1 MRYGLRLLADLL
13 FPGDCEVCGAPLPP
27 GDRACLCGPC
37 CARILPPPP
46 PLCPRCGIPTRSVDA
61 CFDCRR
67 RPPRYARARALG
79 LYLPEAGP
87 LNPLAAAV
95 RALKYQA
102 RRPVAWTLGE
112 LLAER
117 YPFAPDAVLVPVPLH
132 PRRLR
137 ERGFNQSLLL
147 ARALG
152 RARRL
157 LVVPRALVRTRPTA
171 AQPGLTR
178 AAREQNLR
186 GAFAV
191 CAAAA
196 VRDRPVVLVDDVL
209 TTGAT
214 ANACA
219 TALLAAGAA
228 QVDVYTVGR
237 AHSAP
242 ALVGAGP

>member
-1 MRYGLRLLADLL
+1 MRYGLRFLADLL
-13 FPGDCEVCGAPLPP
+13 FPGDCEVCGVPLPP
-27 GDRACLCGPC
+27 GDGACLCGPC
-37 CARILPPPP
+37 RSRIVSPPP
-46 PLCPRCGIPTRSVDA
+46 PLCPRCGIPWRSADV
-61 CFDCRR
+61 CLDCRH
-67 RPPRYARARALG
+67 RPPCYARARALG

-87 LNPLAAAV
+87 LNPLAAAI

-102 RRPVAWTLGE
+102 RRPVAWTLGA

-117 YPFAPDAVLVPVPLH
+117 YPFAPDALLVPVPLH

-152 RARRL
+152 RARGLR
-157 LVVPRALVRTRPTA
+157 VVPRALVRTRATA
-171 AQPGLTR
+171 AQPGLGRTE
-178 AAREQNLR
+178 REQNLR

-191 CAAAA
+191 RAADAI
-196 VRDRPVVLVDDVL
+196 RDRPVVLVDDVL

-219 TALLAAGAA
+219 TALLAAGAT
-228 QVDVYTVGR
+228 QVEVYTVGR
-237 AHSAP
+237 AP
-242 ALVGAGP
+242 